1 MLSNENMNEKKQ
13 KKQLPPEERINF
25 FLKIHKS
32 IIAPEFFGAIAGFSG
47 KTVCIFVVQMCLLTA
62 AISGGA
68 YTYYAL
74 DVNKGLPAG
83 ISEMLPGM
91 SLKNGVLDPGRP
103 TPYYPS
109 RRSVSNVLNVV
120 FCVPG
125 LFDEAVDSSVVVDT
139 AAGRTLGNGAR
150 EKVLLASR
158 FLEVKSKS
166 SKPIR
171 LDYAKWMPG
180 IKNLA
185 FTKEGIKRFLLLDIA
200 GVAFNFF
207 IQSGAINTGVFCMS
221 IMFLCFAA
229 CIFRMEKKKTF
240 GRCFKMA
247 SFAVSPIFVGVN
259 LMALSG
265 TQFPLG
271 WHLLLI
277 ISTVVLFRGVN
288 AERKALLKVD
298 KID

>member
-1 MLSNENMNEKKQ
+1 
-13 KKQLPPEERINF
+13 
-25 FLKIHKS
+25 
-32 IIAPEFFGAIAGFSG
+32 
-47 KTVCIFVVQMCLLTA
+47 
-62 AISGGA
+62 
-68 YTYYAL
+68 
-74 DVNKGLPAG
+74 
-83 ISEMLPGM
+83 
-91 SLKNGVLDPGRP
+91 
-103 TPYYPS
+103 
-109 RRSVSNVLNVV
+109 
-120 FCVPG
+120 
-125 LFDEAVDSSVVVDT
+125 
-139 AAGRTLGNGAR
+139 
-150 EKVLLASR
+150 
-158 FLEVKSKS
+158 
-166 SKPIR
+166 
-171 LDYAKWMPG
+171 
-180 IKNLA
+180 
-185 FTKEGIKRFLLLDIA
+185 
-200 GVAFNFF
+200 
-207 IQSGAINTGVFCMS
+207 MS